1 MNTAKIAITLGC
13 PLAFVVGTT
22 LASAENWSQFRGP
35 TGQGISGE
43 TGLPTRW
50 SATEHV
56 AWKTPIPGESWSS
69 PIVWG
74 DRVFVTTATAD
85 GVSCRV
91 LSLER
96 KTGSVLWNK
105 EVFQQVPRHKGE
117 RNTYATPTAAT
128 DGERV
133 YACFGDGSFA
143 ALNFAGELT
152 WTNRDYPFYS
162 EHGLATSPILH
173 RGLLIMARDGSN
185 GGDDK
190 GLGWHKP
197 WDQAFIVALDAWT
210 GQERWQARRGPSRI
224 SHGVPTLWE
233 HDGKVEIVSE
243 AGDVVQGFDSQT
255 GERLWSNEVI
265 GEGKVPSTV
274 IGEGLVFTAGGWGGK
289 ETIKAFRLGGQGDLK
304 ETRLVWEQRK
314 GMPKVPSLLYWK
326 SYVFA
331 VTDGGLATCLK
342 AATGEIVWQERLGGS
357 FSASPVLA
365 EGRVY
370 FLGDNGETT
379 VIEAGPEFKALAKN
393 PLGEKVQASMA
404 VAPGQFFIRTEKN
417 LICLGSP

>member
-1 MNTAKIAITLGC
+1 M
-13 PLAFVVGTT
+13 
-22 LASAENWSQFRGP
+22 SS
-35 TGQGISGE
+35 E
-43 TGLPTRW
+43 TGLPARW
-50 SATEHV
+50 SATEQV

-74 DRVFVTTATAD
+74 DRVFVTTATE
-85 GVSCRV
+85 GGSSCRV
-91 LSLER
+91 LSLDR
-96 KTGSVLWNK
+96 KTGSLLWNK

-117 RNTYATPTAAT
+117 RNTDATPTAAT
-128 DGERV
+128 DGDRV

-162 EHGLATSPILH
+162 QHGLATSPILH

-185 GGDDK
+185 EGEDK
-190 GLGWHKP
+190 GLGWQKP
-197 WDQAFIVALDAWT
+197 WDQAFIVALDVQT
-210 GQERWQARRGPSRI
+210 GKERWKARRGPSRI
-224 SHGVPTLWE
+224 AHGVPTLWE

-243 AGDVVQGFDSQT
+243 AGDVVQGFDAQT

-304 ETRLVWEQRK
+304 ETRLVWEQKK

-326 SYVFA
+326 PYLFA
-331 VTDGGLATCLK
+331 ITDNGLATCLK
-342 AATGEIVWQERLGGS
+342 AATGEIVWQERLGGN

-370 FLGDNGETT
+370 FLGDNGETI
-379 VIEAGPEFKALAKN
+379 VIEAGPEFKVLAKN

-404 VAPGQFFIRTEKN
+404 IAQGQFFIRTEKN
-417 LICLGSP
+417 LICIGSP